1 MGEVTNTELLQEIRR
16 TRVEL
21 GEVRDLAEA
30 ALMSIVGKDKVRNY
44 QMEAAVQDR
53 QRRERYGTPLRRLFG
68 GRILDALEFEG
79 DGFGVVTVEEL
90 VRQYS
95 RDQVAAVPGMGPS
108 RLSKLDNVV
117 AERKLSWAEAV

>member
-1 MGEVTNTELLQEIRR
+1 
-16 TRVEL
+16 
-21 GEVRDLAEA
+21 
-30 ALMSIVGKDKVRNY
+30 
-44 QMEAAVQDR
+44 
-53 QRRERYGTPLRRLFG
+53 
-68 GRILDALEFEG
+68 LEFEG